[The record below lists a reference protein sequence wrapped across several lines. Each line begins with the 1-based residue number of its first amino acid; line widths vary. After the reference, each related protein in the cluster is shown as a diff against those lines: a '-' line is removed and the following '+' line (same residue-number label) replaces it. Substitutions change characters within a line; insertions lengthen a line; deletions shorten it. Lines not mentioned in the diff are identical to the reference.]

1 MDQIRNR
8 MPNPISAILYL
19 RRNCLEIY
27 PGEGD
32 VQTTL
37 EYPGSAYKNLEI
49 TDKARIEEVFGTF
62 LLKHPIK
69 FRQFIIVLSDEIL
82 HRRTTPLLSPEL
94 EKKAADDFY
103 GQIPFNMEKMAR
115 KDIRTDAGINFYVV
129 NKELFL
135 TIKNII
141 DQNGGEVLA
150 VVPASIFG
158 FTDPNI
164 VFTSDILQIFKENEE
179 LLKTADFLTGLNKY
193 KSGWERTKASSNKP
207 VNNLNRAKILMLWL
221 IIAVA
226 LITAFILSIWLLRGK
241 TSTPSETLNPEVSSP
256 AATVSATP
264 STAPSAKPREST
276 AESVKANYL
285 PGLSLKISVLNGGG
299 VAGLAGKVG
308 DLFKK
313 AGYVEVTIGNKANYL
328 NEETEVTFSTRV
340 SPDDRRQILQILS
353 GLVKTTAV
361 IEPPTEPPFDI
372 SIILGKG
379 L

>member
-1 MDQIRNR
+1 MLDQL
-8 MPNPISAILYL
+8 PAILYL

-32 VQTTL
+32 VPTTL
-37 EYPGSAYKNLEI
+37 EYPGSAYKNLKI

-69 FRQFIIVLSDEIL
+69 YRRFIIVLSDEIL

-150 VVPASIFG
+150 IVPASIFG

-164 VFTSDILQIFKENEE
+164 VFTSDVLQIFKENEE
-179 LLKTADFLTGLNKY
+179 LLKTADFLTELNKGE
-193 KSGWERTKASSNKP
+193 SEWGRTSVSSNKP
-207 VNNLNRAKILMLWL
+207 INNLNRAKILTLWL

-226 LITAFILSIWLLRGK
+226 LVTAFILFVWLLRGK
-241 TSTPSETLNPEVSSP
+241 TSAPPETLNPEVSSP

-264 STAPSAKPREST
+264 SAPPSAKPREST
-276 AESVKANYL
+276 PESEKMIYL
-285 PGLSLKISVLNGGG
+285 PGLNLKISILNGGG
-299 VAGLAGKVG
+299 VTGLAGKVG

-313 AGYVEVTIGNKANYL
+313 AGYVEITIGNKTNYL

-340 SPDDRRQILQILS
+340 SPDDRRQVLQILTE
-353 GLVKTTAV
+353 LVKTTAV
-361 IEPPTEPPFDI
+361 IEPAVEPSLDI

>member
-1 MDQIRNR
+1 MPDQL
-8 MPNPISAILYL
+8 PTILYL

-69 FRQFIIVLSDEIL
+69 YRRFIIVLSDEIL
-82 HRRTTPLLSPEL
+82 HRRTAPLLSPEL

-164 VFTSDILQIFKENEE
+164 VFTSDVLQIFKENKE

-193 KSGWERTKASSNKP
+193 KSGWERTKTSSNKP
-207 VNNLNRAKILMLWL
+207 VNNLNRAKILTLWL

-241 TSTPSETLNPEVSSP
+241 TSAPSETLNPEVASP
-256 AATVSATP
+256 VDSAYLTP
-264 STAPSAKPREST
+264 SASPSAKPREST

-285 PGLSLKISVLNGGG
+285 PGLNLKISVLNGDG
-299 VAGLAGKVG
+299 VAGLAGKVA

-313 AGYVEVTIGNKANYL
+313 AGYVEITIGNKADYP

-353 GLVKTTAV
+353 GLVKATAV
-361 IEPPTEPPFDI
+361 IEPSTEPPFDI